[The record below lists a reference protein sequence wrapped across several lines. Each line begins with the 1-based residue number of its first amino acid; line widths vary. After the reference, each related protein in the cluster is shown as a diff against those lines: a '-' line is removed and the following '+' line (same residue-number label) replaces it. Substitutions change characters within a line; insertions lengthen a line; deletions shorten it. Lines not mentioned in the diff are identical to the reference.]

1 MKKIDSSGT
10 KFKFDTQFITNH
22 ILTFLLPL
30 QALAKLQSSN
40 QQPNPTK
47 YGSTKLY
54 DLSLT
59 VILQLS
65 VIKPIYIALPT
76 VRVTII
82 LNFN

>member
-1 MKKIDSSGT
+1 LKKIDSSGT

-47 YGSTKLY
+47 YGSTKHY

-59 VILQLS
+59 VILQLCH
-65 VIKPIYIALPT
+65 KAYIALPT